1 MQRKKIQIRE
11 TPSTVTPVFADEA
24 MVGISIKAVSKEG
37 DVKKEGVVRLGFI
50 DVLRGQ
56 MVAEIVLL
64 PETAKALHRA
74 LEATLKKLDEE
85 LKSKEIPKPV
95 KEGGISTEYIG

>member
-11 TPSTVTPVFADEA
+11 TPSTITPVFADEA
-24 MVGISIKAVSKEG
+24 MVGISIKAVSRDG
-37 DVKKEGVVRLGFI
+37 DVKKEGVVRLGFV

-64 PETAKALHRA
+64 PETARA
-74 LEATLKKLDEE
+74 LYNALGATLKKLDEE
-85 LKSKEIPKPV
+85 LKSKEIPKPA
-95 KEGGISTEYIG
+95 KKGEISTEYIG